1 VSDARP
7 DASAPDKASA
17 VAPSDTR
24 AGEERAMDAPGAS
37 AGAPDAVDATPA
49 VERTPTPEQAAAIE
63 ARGRDVLLEAGA
75 GSGKTG
81 VMVERYVRLAVDE
94 GVSPDA
100 ILAFTFT
107 DKAAAELRARVRAE
121 LSRRAAGQGASAVR
135 AAALLSTIGGSWI
148 TTIHGFCNRV
158 LGAHPVAAG
167 VDPGF
172 RVLDQP
178 EAERAAREAFD
189 AALTEF
195 LADGDPARE
204 ETVAAYDL
212 EGLRGVIGVTHDE
225 LRSRGVAEPALP
237 DPPVSDPAEMV
248 ARAIEAAGECLEELK
263 EGNGRRAA
271 LEEALARLTQP
282 GPPPSL
288 AELETLRPGGTAK
301 ALGLFREAIDAAIS
315 STAEAGD
322 GGVAYR
328 HLAELLRLYT
338 AAFEAAKERRA
349 GIDFEDLQI
358 LAARL
363 LERAEIGQAYRG
375 RFSHLLVDE
384 FQDTNRLQLRLIEA
398 LQGPRTQ
405 LVVVG
410 DELQS
415 IYSFRHA
422 DLDVFRRRREQIDA
436 DPGAELMRLSGNF
449 RSRPEVIGAVNLFGE
464 ALLGAAYRPLRVGA
478 PPATEAPRGSGPA
491 VELHLTARDGW
502 DEHGIDLDPAIDGRT
517 PLNCLAE
524 ARALAARLR
533 ELQDAGIERGAMV
546 VLLRAFTHLDAYEDS
561 LARAGLRPYVVG
573 GRGYWSQQQVAD
585 VCALLATIANPLD
598 DEALFGALASPACA
612 VAPDTLWLLR
622 GAAGKRRHVW
632 PALER
637 LAVEEGADLGRSG
650 SALGRVG
657 GTEAEAA
664 RTGPADGA
672 EGDSARSGRPGD
684 AEADA
689 ARSGPADDM
698 LDAPERLADIPAGER
713 ALLAEFAT
721 RLVGLRGRAPRLG
734 LAGLVEAAVTET
746 GYDLA
751 TLLRPAGEARLANV
765 RKLSRL
771 AAAYE
776 EREGRDLRGL
786 LDFLAARAEIDTE
799 AQAATAAEGHDGVRI
814 MTVHNAKGLEFEV
827 VAVPDLARGLLS
839 GGRRPV
845 LALGREQPPRV
856 GLQWRRLGRPAVNLY
871 DYGELI
877 EAGEARD
884 SEEGLR
890 LFHVAATRARE
901 RLILSGVVKPEP
913 GKDMKPGTA
922 VIERLVDALGAPR
935 GSEEEPSSDDA
946 DPASGEAGSDA
957 ADPLSGE
964 PGSETTGTAAAPG
977 DIAAIQVPA
986 PEPRPGLEASFA
998 PSEIAVH
1005 LNLPSPERAA
1015 ELRDLHLDAA
1025 ADRPLGSGT
1034 PPLVERKPPVVPSR
1048 PLSYTAISAFEEC
1061 AYRFYMERVLGLP
1074 ATAPSTGAAA
1084 PGTEDEGPS
1093 AREERSA
1100 RGAAVHALLEWS
1112 QANTWQEPDAEL
1124 ARRHALA
1131 AGLDLDRAVAQSA
1144 AGRAGTRAA
1153 AEGLLGPVRDW
1164 LGSPLRQEIAAAT
1177 RVRAEVPIL
1186 LKAGSTVLRGSID
1199 LLVEREGAPPLVV
1212 DYKTDRLRGE
1222 DPSAR
1227 AAHYEVQRAIYA
1239 MAAAESLGAT
1249 EVEVAYVFLERA
1261 DAPART
1267 LLTEADMARG
1277 CTRIESAVT
1286 AISAGDFSPAPEP
1299 DRTWDLCRGCPA
1311 LGRLCGGPPPRP

>member
-1 VSDARP
+1 VGTVSDVTPGAG
-7 DASAPDKASA
+7 APGTD
-17 VAPSDTR
+17 PT
-24 AGEERAMDAPGAS
+24 APGAAEGVAPETS
-37 AGAPDAVDATPA
+37 APEAATTPPEPA
-49 VERTPTPEQAAAIE
+49 IERSPTPEQRAAIE

-81 VMVERYVRLAVDE
+81 VMVERYCRLVVDE
-94 GVSPDA
+94 GISPDA
-100 ILAFTFT
+100 VLAFTFT

-121 LSRRAAGQGASAVR
+121 LQRRADTGSTAGSVR
-135 AAALLSTIGGSWI
+135 AAALLATIGGAWI

-158 LGAHPVAAG
+158 LAAHPVAAG

-189 AALTEF
+189 TALAEF

-212 EGLRGVIGVTHDE
+212 EGLRGVVVSIHDE
-225 LRSRGVAEPALP
+225 LRSRGVADPALP
-237 DPPVSDPAEMV
+237 DPPAADPTEAL
-248 ARAIEAAGECLEELK
+248 AIAIEAAGECLEELK
-263 EGNGRRAA
+263 EGNGKRAA
-271 LEEALARLTQP
+271 LEEALARLTTP

-288 AELETLRPGGTAK
+288 TELEALRIGGTAK
-301 ALGLFREAIDAAIS
+301 ALAPFRDALEAAIAR
-315 STAEAGD
+315 TAEAGD
-322 GGVAYR
+322 GAVTYR
-328 HLAELLRLYT
+328 HLADFLRLYA

-349 GIDFEDLQI
+349 GIDFEDLLI

-398 LQGPRTQ
+398 LQGPRSQ

-422 DLDVFRRRREQIDA
+422 DLDVFRRRRDQIDA

-449 RSRPEVIGAVNLFGE
+449 RSRPEVIAAVNLFGA
-464 ALLGAAYRPLRVGA
+464 ALLGGAYRPLTVGA
-478 PPATEAPRGSGPA
+478 PPSSPAPRGSGPA
-491 VELHLTARDGW
+491 VELHLTGRDGW
-502 DEHGIDLDPAIDGRT
+502 DGEGIDLDPAIDGRT

-533 ELQDAGIERGAMV
+533 ELHAAGVERGAMV

-622 GAAGKRRHVW
+622 AAAGRRRHVW

-637 LAVEEGADLGRSG
+637 LALGG
-650 SALGRVG
+650 
-657 GTEAEAA
+657 EAEL
-664 RTGPADGA
+664 A
-672 EGDSARSGRPGD
+672 E
-684 AEADA
+684 
-689 ARSGPADDM
+689 
-698 LDAPERLADIPAGER
+698 PERLEQIPAGER
-713 ALLAEFAT
+713 ELLTEFAT
-721 RLVGLRGRAPRLG
+721 GLVGLRARAPRLS

-776 EREGRDLRGL
+776 SREGRDLRGL
-786 LDFLAARAEIDTE
+786 LDFLVARAETDTE

-827 VAVPDLARGLLS
+827 VAVPDLSRSLLA

-856 GLQWRRLGRPAVNLY
+856 GLQWRRLGRASVNLY

-877 EAGEARD
+877 DIGEARD

-901 RLILSGVVKPEP
+901 RLILSGVVRPEP
-913 GKDMKPGTA
+913 AKEVTPRTA
-922 VIERLVDALGAPR
+922 VVERLVEAFGVSRDMD
-935 GSEEEPSSDDA
+935 SEVVVP
-946 DPASGEAGSDA
+946 PAEA
-957 ADPLSGE
+957 
-964 PGSETTGTAAAPG
+964 
-977 DIAAIQVPA
+977 
-986 PEPRPGLEASFA
+986 RPGLEETF
-998 PSEIAVH
+998 PTSEIAVH
-1005 LNLPSPERAA
+1005 VNQPTPERAA
-1015 ELRDLHLDAA
+1015 ELRDLHLDATA
-1025 ADRPLGSGT
+1025 ERPLGSGT
-1034 PPLVERKPPVVPSR
+1034 PPLVERRPPIVPSR

-1074 ATAPSTGAAA
+1074 AAA
-1084 PGTEDEGPS
+1084 PATPTRNTPSHMQLGGGIAGGLLGRAGDEGPS

-1112 QANTWQEPDAEL
+1112 LANDWREPTADL

-1131 AGLDLDRAVAQSA
+1131 AGLDL
-1144 AGRAGTRAA
+1144 GT
-1153 AEGLLGPVRDW
+1153 AEGEELLGPVRDW
-1164 LGSPLRQEIAAAT
+1164 LGSPLRAEIAAAS

-1186 LKAGSTVLRGSID
+1186 LGAGGTVLRGSID
-1199 LLVEREGAPPLVV
+1199 LLVERDGAPPLVV
-1212 DYKTDRLRGE
+1212 DYKTDRLRSE
-1222 DPSAR
+1222 DPAAR
-1227 AAHYEVQRAIYA
+1227 AAHYEVQRSIYA
-1239 MAAAESLGAT
+1239 LAAAESLGAT

-1261 DAPART
+1261 DSPVRT
-1267 LLTEADMARG
+1267 ILTAADMDEGRAR
-1277 CTRIESAVT
+1277 IDAAV
-1286 AISAGDFSPAPEP
+1286 ARISAGEFSPAPEP
-1299 DRTWDLCRGCPA
+1299 ERTWDLCRGCPA
-1311 LGRLCGGPPPRP
+1311 LGRLCSGPNDETANP

>member
-1 VSDARP
+1 VGTVSDATP
-7 DASAPDKASA
+7 SPGAPKEASATSTSASPA
-17 VAPSDTR
+17 A
-24 AGEERAMDAPGAS
+24 DAPAE
-37 AGAPDAVDATPA
+37 PVI
-49 VERTPTPEQAAAIE
+49 ERSPTPEQRAAIE

-81 VMVERYVRLAVDE
+81 VMVERYVRLVVDE

-100 ILAFTFT
+100 VLAFTFT

-121 LSRRAAGQGASAVR
+121 LSRRAAGEGAAAVR
-135 AAALLSTIGGSWI
+135 AAALLSTIGGAWI

-158 LGAHPVAAG
+158 LAAHPVAAG

-195 LADGDPARE
+195 LAGGEPGRE

-225 LRSRGVAEPALP
+225 LRSRGVAYPALP
-237 DPPVSDPAEMV
+237 DPPVSEPAEMV

-263 EGNGRRAA
+263 EGDARRAA

-282 GPPPSL
+282 GPAPSL
-288 AELETLRPGGTAK
+288 AELEALRPGGTAK
-301 ALGLFREAIDAAIS
+301 ALGLFREALDAAIS
-315 STAEAGD
+315 STAEAGE

-449 RSRPEVIGAVNLFGE
+449 RSRPEVIGAVNLFGA
-464 ALLGAAYRPLRVGA
+464 ALLGGAYSPLRVGA
-478 PPATEAPRGSGPA
+478 PPATEAPRGTGPA

-502 DEHGIDLDPAIDGRT
+502 DGDGIDLDPAIDGRT

-533 ELQDAGIERGAMV
+533 ELHDGGVDRGAMV

-585 VCALLATIANPLD
+585 VCALVATIANPLD

-622 GAAGKRRHVW
+622 AAAGRRRHVW

-637 LAVEEGADLGRSG
+637 LASDEGADLGRTTSTR
-650 SALGRVG
+650 GRVG
-657 GTEAEAA
+657 
-664 RTGPADGA
+664 D
-672 EGDSARSGRPGD
+672 
-684 AEADA
+684 ADA
-689 ARSGPADDM
+689 DPERSGPADDM
-698 LDAPERLADIPAGER
+698 VAAAERLADIPAGER
-713 ALLAEFAT
+713 ALLTEFAA
-721 RLVGLRGRAPRLG
+721 RLVGLRARAPRLG
-734 LAGLVEAAVTET
+734 LAGLIEAAVTET

-856 GLQWRRLGRPAVNLY
+856 GLQWRRLGRAAVNLY

-877 EAGEARD
+877 EAGEERD

-901 RLILSGVVKPEP
+901 RLILSGVVKPQP
-913 GKDMKPGTA
+913 GKQLKPGTA
-922 VIERLVDALGAPR
+922 VVERLVDALGAPR
-935 GSEEEPSSDDA
+935 GAEEET
-946 DPASGEAGSDA
+946 
-957 ADPLSGE
+957 
-964 PGSETTGTAAAPG
+964 SETPDAPG
-977 DIAAIQVPA
+977 GGNETAPTTPPHDIASIPVPP
-986 PEPRPGLEASFA
+986 PEPRPGLDASFP

-1015 ELRDLHLDAA
+1015 KLRDLRLDVAE
-1025 ADRPLGSGT
+1025 DRPLGSGT

-1074 ATAPSTGAAA
+1074 GASDSVKRV
-1084 PGTEDEGPS
+1084 GIDGDQGPS

-1112 QANTWQEPDAEL
+1112 QANSWREPDAEL

-1131 AGLDLDRAVAQSA
+1131 AGLELGS
-1144 AGRAGTRAA
+1144 GE
-1153 AEGLLGPVRDW
+1153 AEELLGPVRDW
-1164 LGSPLRQEIAAAT
+1164 LGSPLREEIAAAS

-1186 LKAGSTVLRGSID
+1186 LGAGGTVLRGSID
-1199 LLVEREGAPPLVV
+1199 LLAERDGGPPLVV

-1227 AAHYEVQRAIYA
+1227 ASHYEVQRSIYA
-1239 MAAAESLGAT
+1239 MAAAESLGAS

-1261 DAPART
+1261 DAPVRT
-1267 LLTEADMARG
+1267 ILTEAEMAAARA
-1277 CTRIESAVT
+1277 RIESAVA

-1299 DRTWDLCRGCPA
+1299 ERTWDLCRGCPA
-1311 LGRLCGGPPPRP
+1311 LGRLCSGPPDRPSR

>member
-1 VSDARP
+1 MSETIPVEA
-7 DASAPDKASA
+7 
-17 VAPSDTR
+17 
-24 AGEERAMDAPGAS
+24 E
-37 AGAPDAVDATPA
+37 PA
-49 VERTPTPEQAAAIE
+49 VERSPTPEQRAAIE
-63 ARGRDVLLEAGA
+63 ASAHDVLLEAGA

-81 VMVERYVRLAVDE
+81 VMVERYTRLVVDQ

-100 ILAFTFT
+100 VLAFTFT

-121 LSRRAAGQGASAVR
+121 LSRRAAGKGAAAVR
-135 AAALLSTIGGSWI
+135 AAGLLSTMGGAWI

-158 LGAHPVAAG
+158 LAAHPVAAG

-195 LADGDPARE
+195 LAGADPARE

-212 EGLRGVIGVTHDE
+212 EGLRGVVVATHDE
-225 LRSRGVAEPALP
+225 LRSRGVAEPVLP
-237 DPPVSDPAEMV
+237 DPPQVDPAE
-248 ARAIEAAGECLEELK
+248 AIATAIEVAGECLEELK
-263 EGNGRRAA
+263 EGDAKRLP
-271 LEEALARLTQP
+271 LEEAIARLTQP
-282 GPPPSL
+282 GTPPPL
-288 AELETLRPGGTAK
+288 IELEALRPGGTAK
-301 ALGLFREAIDAAIS
+301 ALAPFRDAIDAAIAR
-315 STAEAGD
+315 TAEAGD

-328 HLAELLRLYT
+328 HIAALLRLYT
-338 AAFEAAKERRA
+338 DAFEEAKARRA

-398 LQGPRTQ
+398 LQGPKSQ

-422 DLDVFRRRREQIDA
+422 DLEVFRRRREQIDA
-436 DPGAELMRLSGNF
+436 APDAELMRLSGNF
-449 RSRPEVIGAVNLFGE
+449 RSRPEVIAAVNLLG
-464 ALLGAAYRPLRVGA
+464 ATLLGAAYRPLTVGA
-478 PPATEAPRGSGPA
+478 PPSSPAPRGPGPA
-491 VELHLTARDGW
+491 VELHLTSRDGW
-502 DEHGIDLDPAIDGRT
+502 DADGIDLEPAIDGRT

-524 ARALAARLR
+524 ARTLAARLR
-533 ELQDAGIERGAMV
+533 ELHEAGVERGAMV

-585 VCALLATIANPLD
+585 VCALLAAIANPLD

-622 GAAGKRRHVW
+622 AAAGRRRHVW
-632 PALER
+632 PALEA
-637 LAVEEGADLGRSG
+637 LALEEGANLGASPERI
-650 SALGRVG
+650 AAVP
-657 GTEAEAA
+657 EA
-664 RTGPADGA
+664 
-672 EGDSARSGRPGD
+672 
-684 AEADA
+684 
-689 ARSGPADDM
+689 

-713 ALLAEFAT
+713 ALLTEFAT
-721 RLVGLRGRAPRLG
+721 GLVGLRARAPRLS

-751 TLLRPAGEARLANV
+751 TLLQPSGESRLANV

-776 EREGRDLRGL
+776 SREGRDLRGL
-786 LDFLAARAEIDTE
+786 LDFLAARAETDTE

-845 LALGREQPPRV
+845 MALGREQPPKV
-856 GLQWRRLGRPAVNLY
+856 GLQWRRLGRASVNLY

-877 EAGEARD
+877 ELGESRD

-913 GKDMKPGTA
+913 GRELKPGAA
-922 VIERLVDALGAPR
+922 VIERIVGALDLDRPKPEAESGDEEDPSLTNSVEVR
-935 GSEEEPSSDDA
+935 SGSSSSPSP
-946 DPASGEAGSDA
+946 DPAAAVSTQPSLDAEVPVPPAEA
-957 ADPLSGE
+957 
-964 PGSETTGTAAAPG
+964 
-977 DIAAIQVPA
+977 
-986 PEPRPGLEASFA
+986 RPGLDKAFPASV
-998 PSEIAVH
+998 IAVH
-1005 LNLPSPERAA
+1005 ANVPSPERAA
-1015 ELRDLHLDAA
+1015 ELRDLRLDAA
-1025 ADRPLGSGT
+1025 AKRSLGTGT
-1034 PPLVERKPPVVPSR
+1034 PPLVERKPPIVPSR

-1074 ATAPSTGAAA
+1074 SASPERVRSNPRIARESANAPVVAG
-1084 PGTEDEGPS
+1084 DEGPS

-1112 QANTWQEPDAEL
+1112 LVNDWSEPTAEL

-1131 AGLDLDRAVAQSA
+1131 AGLDLDATRRTSA
-1144 AGRAGTRAA
+1144 ASGSVGDAA
-1153 AEGLLGPVRDW
+1153 AEELLGPVRDW
-1164 LGSPLRQEIAAAT
+1164 LGSPLRAEIAAAT

-1186 LKAGSTVLRGSID
+1186 LSAGSTVLRGSID
-1199 LLVEREGAPPLVV
+1199 LLVERGGLPPLVV
-1212 DYKTDRLRGE
+1212 DYKTDRLRGD
-1222 DPSAR
+1222 DPATR
-1227 AAHYEVQRAIYA
+1227 AAHYEVQRSIYA
-1239 MAAAESLGAT
+1239 LAAKESLGAT

-1261 DAPART
+1261 DSPVRT
-1267 LLTEADMARG
+1267 VLTEADMNAGR
-1277 CTRIESAVT
+1277 TRIETAVT
-1286 AISAGDFSPAPEP
+1286 SISAGNFEPAPGAE
-1299 DRTWDLCRGCPA
+1299 RTWDLCRGCPA
-1311 LGRLCGGPPPRP
+1311 LGRLCSGPGEAD

>member
-1 VSDARP
+1 VSEA
-7 DASAPDKASA
+7 AA
-17 VAPSDTR
+17 
-24 AGEERAMDAPGAS
+24 E
-37 AGAPDAVDATPA
+37 PA
-49 VERTPTPEQAAAIE
+49 VERSPTPEQRAAIGV
-63 ARGRDVLLEAGA
+63 RGRDVLLEAGA

-81 VMVERYVRLAVDE
+81 VMVERYCRLVVDE

-100 ILAFTFT
+100 VLAFTFT

-121 LSRRAAGQGASAVR
+121 LARRAAGTGADAVR
-135 AAALLSTIGGSWI
+135 AAALLATIGGAWI

-158 LGAHPVAAG
+158 LAAHPVAAG

-189 AALTEF
+189 AALVEF
-195 LADGDPARE
+195 LAGGEPARE
-204 ETVAAYDL
+204 ETVAAYDV
-212 EGLRGVIGVTHDE
+212 EGLRAVVAATHDE
-225 LRSRGVAEPALP
+225 LRSRGVAEPSLP
-237 DPPVSDPAEMV
+237 EPPASDPSEALAET
-248 ARAIEAAGECLEELK
+248 IEAAGECLEETK
-263 EGNGRRAA
+263 EGDPRRDA
-271 LEEALARLTQP
+271 LEEALGRLTQA

-288 AELETLRPGGTAK
+288 AELEALRPGGTAK
-301 ALGLFREAIDAAIS
+301 ALTPFRETLEAAIAR
-315 STAEAGD
+315 TAEAGD
-322 GGVAYR
+322 GAVAYR
-328 HLAELLRLYT
+328 HLADLLRLHT
-338 AAFEAAKERRA
+338 RAFEAAKARRA

-363 LERAEIGQAYRG
+363 LERAEIGEAYRG

-449 RSRPEVIGAVNLFGE
+449 RSRPEVIGAVNLLGG
-464 ALLGAAYRPLRVGA
+464 ALLGGAYRPLRVGA
-478 PPATEAPRGSGPA
+478 PPAEPAPRGGGPA

-502 DEHGIDLDPAIDGRT
+502 GDEGIELAPAIDGRT

-524 ARALAARLR
+524 ARTLAERLR
-533 ELQDAGIERGAMV
+533 ELHQAGVERGAMV
-546 VLLRAFTHLDAYEDS
+546 VLLRAYTHLDAYEDS

-585 VCALLATIANPLD
+585 VGALLATIANPLD
-598 DEALFGALASPACA
+598 DAALFGALASPACA

-622 GAAGKRRHVW
+622 AAAGRRRHVW
-632 PALER
+632 PALEA
-637 LAVEEGADLGRSG
+637 L
-650 SALGRVG
+650 ALGG
-657 GTEAEAA
+657 EAEL
-664 RTGPADGA
+664 A
-672 EGDSARSGRPGD
+672 E
-684 AEADA
+684 
-689 ARSGPADDM
+689 
-698 LDAPERLADIPAGER
+698 PERLEQIPAGEQ
-713 ALLAEFAT
+713 ALLVEFAE
-721 RLVGLRGRAPRLG
+721 RLVGLRARGPRLS
-734 LAGLVEAAVTET
+734 LAGLIEAAVTET

-786 LDFLAARAEIDTE
+786 LDFLAARAEADTE

-827 VAVPDLARGLLS
+827 VAVPDLARGLLA

-856 GLQWRRLGRPAVNLY
+856 GMQWRRLGRGAVNLY
-871 DYGELI
+871 DHGELTRDA
-877 EAGEARD
+877 EERD

-901 RLILSGVVKPEP
+901 RLILSGVVRPEP
-913 GKDMKPGTA
+913 PREMKPGTA
-922 VIERLVDALGAPR
+922 VIERLVEALGVPR
-935 GSEEEPSSDDA
+935 EEDSTVPVP
-946 DPASGEAGSDA
+946 PA
-957 ADPLSGE
+957 
-964 PGSETTGTAAAPG
+964 
-977 DIAAIQVPA
+977 
-986 PEPRPGLEASFA
+986 EPRPGLDAAFPAS
-998 PSEIAVH
+998 EMAVRV
-1005 LNLPSPERAA
+1005 NLPSPERAA
-1015 ELRDLHLDAA
+1015 ELRGLHLDTAA
-1025 ADRPLGSGT
+1025 ERPLGTGT
-1034 PPLVERKPPVVPSR
+1034 PPLVERRPPIVPGR

-1061 AYRFYMERVLGLP
+1061 GYRFYMERVLGLP
-1074 ATAPSTGAAA
+1074 PERVRSSFRIPEPTANALPGA
-1084 PGTEDEGPS
+1084 GDEGPS

-1112 QANTWQEPDAEL
+1112 VGNEWREPTAEL

-1131 AGLDLDRAVAQSA
+1131 AGLDL
-1144 AGRAGTRAA
+1144 GT
-1153 AEGLLGPVRDW
+1153 AEAEELLGPVRDW
-1164 LGSPLRQEIAAAT
+1164 LGSSLRAEIAGAD

-1186 LKAGSTVLRGSID
+1186 LGVGDGSRGGTVLRGSID

-1222 DPSAR
+1222 DPAAR
-1227 AAHYEVQRAIYA
+1227 AAHYEIQRSIYA
-1239 MAAAESLGAT
+1239 SATKESLGAE

-1261 DAPART
+1261 DTPVRT
-1267 LLTEADMARG
+1267 VLTATDMAAG
-1277 CTRIESAVT
+1277 LTRIENAVK
-1286 AISAGDFSPAPEP
+1286 AIAAGAFSPAPEP

-1311 LGRLCGGPPPRP
+1311 LGRLCSGPPEVD